1 MPYFINRH
9 AGPSRTYLR
18 SLEEKLRIT
27 RCISVTMR
35 FKHLRSVRTE
45 EIINEMAKAILVN
58 WNVLNVQSRRNSENV
73 CFI

>member
-9 AGPSRTYLR
+9 AGSSRTYLR

-45 EIINEMAKAILVN
+45 KIINEMAKAILVN
-58 WNVLNVQSRRNSENV
+58 WNVLNVQSR
-73 CFI
+73 